1 MKPTFKRREPREF
14 KNTNNEDDIR
24 PSYDFKVSYKTS
36 YDEKDEN
43 GNPKE
48 RRHRDQKD
56 KGVPLD
62 TFNKKTADDDD
73 EFTFVTGK
81 QKRAPRKQ
89 DDDSDEEKTDGFN
102 RGAMS
107 GAGGGRGGFFKN
119 SKKAE

>member
-14 KNTNNEDDIR
+14 KNTTDDDDIR

-36 YDEKDEN
+36 HDDKDEN

-48 RRHRDQKD
+48 RRHRDHKD

-62 TFNKKTADDDD
+62 TFNKKNADDDD

-81 QKRAPRKQ
+81 QKRAPKKHN
-89 DDDSDEEKTDGFN
+89 DDSDEEKTDGFN
-102 RGAMS
+102 RGARS
-107 GAGGGRGGFFKN
+107 GGGRGGFFKN
-119 SKKAE
+119 SKKTE